1 MADKFRALLVTKDG
15 DRQSV
20 VVTELTD
27 ADLMNGDVD
36 VAVEHSTVNYKD
48 GLAITGKAS
57 IIRKFPLIPG
67 IDLAGRVLSSEDPR
81 FHAGDR
87 VVLNGYGLGEVHH
100 GGYAERA
107 RVKGDWLIR
116 LPDNISTAQAMAIG
130 TAGYTAMLCVLAL
143 EKEGIT
149 PDKGDVLVTG
159 AAGGVGS
166 VAIALLDRLGYRVV
180 ASSRRA
186 EQEGDYLRELG
197 AAEIIHAREL
207 SGARSPLGTERWA
220 GAVDSVGSRTLANV
234 ISHIKYDGAVAACGL
249 AQGSDLPATVM
260 PFILRDVT
268 LAGVNSVF
276 TPREKREEAWARLAK
291 DLDFGKLN
299 SMTSRARLEDVPLL
313 ATEILAGQ
321 TRGRVVIDL

>member
-15 DRQSV
+15 DRQIV
-20 VVTELTD
+20 AVTELTD
-27 ADLMNGDVD
+27 ADLMEGDVT

-48 GLAITGKAS
+48 GLAITGKAH

-67 IDLAGRVLSSEDPR
+67 IDFARRVLRSNNSR
-81 FHAGDR
+81 FQTGNY
-87 VVLNGYGLGEVHH
+87 VVLNGYRLGEVHH
-100 GGYAERA
+100 SGYAERA

-116 LPDNISTAQAMAIG
+116 LPENISTAQAMAIR

-186 EQEGDYLRELG
+186 EQEYRLVCEGLAPITSSMRASFLEL
-197 AAEIIHAREL
+197 ETRW
-207 SGARSPLGTERWA
+207 ARSAGRLRW
-220 GAVDSVGSRTLANV
+220 T
-234 ISHIKYDGAVAACGL
+234 
-249 AQGSDLPATVM
+249 
-260 PFILRDVT
+260 
-268 LAGVNSVF
+268 
-276 TPREKREEAWARLAK
+276 RLAAARWPTCCRRS
-291 DLDFGKLN
+291 N
-299 SMTSRARLEDVPLL
+299 MTVQWRPAAWRRAPTCPRP
-313 ATEILAGQ
+313 
-321 TRGRVVIDL
+321 